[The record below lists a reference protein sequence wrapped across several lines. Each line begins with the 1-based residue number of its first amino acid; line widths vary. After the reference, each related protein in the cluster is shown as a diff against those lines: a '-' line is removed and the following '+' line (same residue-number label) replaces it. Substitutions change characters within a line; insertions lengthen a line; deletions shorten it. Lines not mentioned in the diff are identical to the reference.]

1 MSDHSSISAQSPQS
15 ALSSADADVIG
26 RYVAHLERRGHGA
39 STTKAYRNAVT
50 HFLQCHPIAAP
61 TLTETASTE
70 TVRTFLDEH
79 LPTCRCTPSVVRAR
93 KTVRAALNQLL
104 AMHGQPRVTQRDVPA
119 PTATEASVIAFDV
132 YLRDVCGL
140 AMQTRR
146 GRCREARQFL
156 SYLFGSGSLIID
168 HITPSVLINYV
179 TERACGARSPTATAL
194 VGALRSYLRFLRFE
208 GALVNNL
215 GDAIPSP
222 ARWSL
227 AALPP
232 ALNDEQLAR
241 FWAVFDRTTAIGK
254 RDYAMARCLVD
265 MALRCHEVAQLD
277 LEAIDWRDG
286 VLTLTHNKVCR
297 IDRLP
302 LPGLTGNSL
311 VDYLRHGRPAS
322 NSRALFVHHRAPL
335 GQAVA
340 VTTVRGAIRRA
351 FQRAELPWSGT
362 HVLRHTA
369 ARRMLQRGC
378 SIKEIADVLRHRSID
393 TTAIYTKVDLPQLTC
408 VAQPW
413 PEERP

>member
-1 MSDHSSISAQSPQS
+1 MSDHPCVRVPPPQS
-15 ALSSADADVIG
+15 ALSSVDTDLIG
-26 RYVAHLERRGHGA
+26 RYIAHLERRGHTA
-39 STTKAYRNAVT
+39 STTKAYRNAMV
-50 HFLQCHPIAAP
+50 HFLQWHHAAAP
-61 TLTETASTE
+61 ALSAAVRTE
-70 TVRTFLDEH
+70 TVRVFLDEH
-79 LPTCRCTPSVVRAR
+79 LPACRGNTSVVRSR

-104 AMHGQPRVTQRDVPA
+104 SMNGQPRVIQRDVP
-119 PTATEASVIAFDV
+119 PSTAIEASVIAFDA

-140 AMQTRR
+140 AVQTRR

-156 SYLFGSGSLIID
+156 SDIFRAGPLIVD
-168 HITPSVLINYV
+168 HITPSVLIDYV
-179 TERACGARSPTATAL
+179 TDRACRACGPTSTAL
-194 VGALRSYLRFLRFE
+194 VGALRSYLRFLRFD
-208 GALVNNL
+208 GALVDDL
-215 GDAIPSP
+215 EDAVPSP

-227 AALPP
+227 AALPS
-232 ALNDEQLAR
+232 ALDDEQLAR

-254 RDYAMARCLVD
+254 RDYAMARCLAD

-277 LEAIDWRDG
+277 LEAIDWRGG
-286 VLTLTHNKVCR
+286 VLTLAHNKVR
-297 IDRLP
+297 RVDRLP
-302 LPGLTGNSL
+302 LPTSTGESL

-322 NSRALFVHHRAPL
+322 NSRALFVYHRAPL

-351 FQRAELPWSGT
+351 FERARLPWSGT

-369 ARRMLQRGC
+369 ARRMLQSGC

-413 PEERP
+413 PEEWS